1 MLGEI
6 CQKEK
11 DKYYMIL
18 LIYGIKEYYKLVN
31 IIVKKQIHRYREQ
44 TNSYQWRKG
53 SGQGQ
58 DRDRR
63 LKDTN
68 YYI

>member
-44 TNSYQWRKG
+44 TNSYQWGKG